1 MQNELTV
8 TFEGSYVQVISDGDK
23 DYDFSV
29 RMWSAVVEKCEKHEC
44 YDVLGIANTTSPL
57 EAVEGYD
64 QARLFRTL
72 GIGHRYRIAWVE
84 QSIDA
89 VDMASFVETVLNNRG
104 LPGRVFPSVY
114 EAKRWLSGEGDAG

>member
-8 TFEGSYVQVISDGDK
+8 TFEGDYVQVISDGDK

-29 RMWSAVVEKCEKHEC
+29 RLWSAVVEQCEKHEC
-44 YDVLGIANTTSPL
+44 YDVLGIANTTTPL

-72 GIGHRYRIAWVE
+72 GIGPRYRIAWVE
-84 QSIDA
+84 KSPDA
-89 VDMASFVETVLNNRG
+89 VDMASFVETVLKNRG
-104 LPGRVFPSVY
+104 LPGRIFPSVY
-114 EAKRWLSGEGDAG
+114 EAKRWLTGDGDTG